1 VERLRAV
8 VQVRLWSMMQGKLSD
23 PATADKLKWEILDP
37 SKMVEP
43 HDCEED
49 EALFPS
55 GDADGRLEMNRIA
68 SADLDEFIEE
78 EYADDDD
85 ELLFDPVSDD
95 EGLLSYFDEMEKLE
109 VEKQKNEML
118 FGSGDWEAED
128 DSMILL
134 LDENNEETM
143 LL

>member
-1 VERLRAV
+1 V

-37 SKMVEP
+37 SKMVDH
-43 HDCEED
+43 HDFEED

-55 GDADGRLEMNRIA
+55 GDADGRLEMNCIA

-78 EYADDDD
+78 EYADEDD
-85 ELLFDPVSDD
+85 ELLFDRMSDD
-95 EGLLSYFDEMEKLE
+95 EGLLSYLDEMEKLE
-109 VEKQKNEML
+109 VEKQTDEML
-118 FGSGDWEAED
+118 LGSGDWEA